1 MILGTFAHLLV
12 GRVLILS
19 LALES
24 LIGCPD
30 QRCSR
35 VARQPQGPDFHLVS
49 HAHTGGRG
57 WKGLNLEVSALSSII
72 KLLELFGHKRGQL
85 PWLDS

>member
-12 GRVLILS
+12 GRMLMLS

-24 LIGCPD
+24 LTGCSD
-30 QRCSR
+30 QRRPR
-35 VARQPQGPDFHLVS
+35 VARHPQGPDFHLAS
-49 HAHTGGRG
+49 HAHAGGRG
-57 WKGLNLEVSALSSII
+57 WKGLNVEVSALSSII